1 MSASAALSGTAPK
14 QWVLSVMDAETA
26 EPMEIKRVPFSRLE
40 RRVLEARTRMLDD
53 LEIPWRIDAQRVAS

>member
-40 RRVLEARTRMLDD
+40 RRVLEARTRILDD
-53 LEIPWRIDAQRVAS
+53 LEVPWRIDAQRVAS